1 MQDVRSEAHDV
12 RERDRIRVICGAS
25 CSSQPGP
32 ACELAVQYFRY
43 LVLSC
48 PPVQM
53 PPKKFITKKKRAIGR
68 TRRSKIVQKVLKA
81 KRESEQQTESDNMI
95 GPLATIGILSIGSMG
110 AGVARLL
117 SAHNYR
123 VVTNASDR
131 R

>member
-1 MQDVRSEAHDV
+1 
-12 RERDRIRVICGAS
+12 
-25 CSSQPGP
+25 
-32 ACELAVQYFRY
+32 
-43 LVLSC
+43 
-48 PPVQM
+48 M
-53 PPKKFITKKKRAIGR
+53 PPKKFITKKKRADGR